1 MNKTLKRKLDDI
13 FSKYIR
19 LRDSNEN
26 GIFRCISCGKPVSWK
41 NGDNGHFVNRQHMS
55 LRYSEV
61 NCNAQCRHCNR
72 FDEGNNIGYQRGLIE
87 KYGDEIIN
95 ELEIAKYRS
104 NSISDVEARIMIN
117 YYKQEVA
124 KLLKE
129 KNLKK

>member
-19 LRDSNEN
+19 LRDSDDN
-26 GIFRCISCGKPVSWK
+26 GIFHCISCGKPVFWK
-41 NGDNGHFVNRQHMS
+41 DGDNGHFVNRSHMS
-55 LRYSEV
+55 LRYSEK

-87 KYGDEIIN
+87 KYGDEIIK
-95 ELEIAKYRS
+95 ELEIAKHSS
-104 NSISDVEARIMIN
+104 NHISDAEARIMIN
-117 YYKQEVA
+117 HYKQEVA

-129 KNLKK
+129 KNLNK